1 MIHNLYVFLRMIIR
15 NPFLWVS
22 NSKKCKTLDMSY
34 GRAGNQDKWTL
45 EIGLVVIPIS
55 YMYSC

>member
-1 MIHNLYVFLRMIIR
+1 MIIR